1 MDDWR
6 NRINH
11 HLDEQERQRNQ
22 NKQDR
27 LREEQKYHE
36 KRQAEEKRKEQADYD
51 RKLVRLQKK
60 FKCHVCNTPSQGPKV
75 RTLYR
80 TEYRGYGEVGSNVEV
95 ESGMKIFWNTPGD
108 LNLCEH
114 HQKWTC
120 RACLHRGICKKYSEG
135 L

>member
-36 KRQAEEKRKEQADYD
+36 KRQAEEKRKADYD